1 MSDLVSLLADTLSY
15 NDVNRQRAEGL
26 LGEAAKQQGFLITLL
41 QLIETPTVDDGIKQS
56 AAVYFKNTVKAAW
69 DTSKDEEDRKGIFI
83 SDGDR
88 TDIKENLVELMC
100 TAKPLIQSQ
109 ISEAISIIAAVD
121 YPAQWPTLLPKL
133 VEKMGSPD
141 VNVVNGVLMT
151 ADTIFKSFRDVMR
164 SDALFKVI
172 IQTLEIIQQPLLTLF
187 EQVTQY
193 VSAVANS
200 DIDLSPQMDTLQLI
214 VSIYHSL
221 SYQDLPEHFE
231 DNMEQ
236 WMKGFSMWLQY
247 SNSRLESDDDIQPGP
262 IDKLQICII
271 DVLKLFLER
280 DEEEWVTKYVGDFTG
295 LVWKRLMSTT
305 SLPKHDQLVV
315 TSMKY
320 LSLLVSR
327 PLYAHLFQADDA
339 LKQIVSS
346 IIIPNMMARE
356 SDVEMFED
364 NPQDYIMIELEGSDS
379 ESRRRCSRDLLKAMC
394 RQFEARTTA
403 ICSEHITRLI
413 GDFRTNPE
421 DNWASK
427 DAAISLM
434 VGITIRKESSF
445 GVSEI
450 NGNVGLMD
458 FFANHIL
465 PELQDASHDNR
476 PMVKATSLN
485 FVCTFRNQFSPEQL
499 LQLLPFLIAKLGS
512 DYVVVHSLAANAIE
526 ELLRCKQTG
535 ANGLLQYKLPRH
547 DLEPL
552 LQSLFTGLFHIID
565 NVALNENQYVMK
577 CVMRTLDRAGDGV
590 IGVMGIVFEKLAI
603 AMDRVC
609 KNPRDPSFNHNLF
622 ESIAIL
628 VKSVCSKDASRVG
641 DMENLLFPPFE
652 TILHMDILEFTPY
665 VFQILAQLLEY
676 RQQDVGLGDLYE
688 NLFAPLLTAAL
699 WEKTGNVPGLTRLM
713 QAYLKRAG
721 PLLVTAGHLNPMLGI
736 FQKLNSS
743 KATESNAFELLSS
756 LTEYVPQDSM
766 KGALKT
772 VFVLILTRLRSTKS
786 NLYPIRS
793 VQYFALFC
801 GLYGG
806 ETFAALLNEIQ
817 PNLHFQIA
825 EGVWV
830 PKVSGASS
838 SKILAKAQVIGLS
851 RFAFDLPL
859 LNDDQGQRV
868 FAKCILAIASVL
880 LSPTFT
886 KEEKD
891 LPDEAPMVYDATYS
905 SLKYA
910 TRTPDDPFSSIIDP
924 IDYFLTGIK
933 TAADQFPGVVGLLMQ
948 QAFGADVKMASGFQS
963 LLQSK
968 GVNLA

>member
-26 LGEAAKQQGFLITLL
+26 LGEAAKQRGFLITLL

-56 AAVYFKNTVKAAW
+56 AAVYFKNTLKAAW

-193 VSAVANS
+193 VSAAANS

-231 DNMEQ
+231 DNMEK

-247 SNSRLESDDDIQPGP
+247 SNPRLESDDDIQPGP

-499 LQLLPFLIAKLGS
+499 LQLLPLLIAKLGS

-565 NVALNENQYVMK
+565 NVALNENQCIPGWRHGKPAFPTFRDDFAHGYP
-577 CVMRTLDRAGDGV
+577 R
-590 IGVMGIVFEKLAI
+590 IYAI
-603 AMDRVC
+603 R
-609 KNPRDPSFNHNLF
+609 L
-622 ESIAIL
+622 
-628 VKSVCSKDASRVG
+628 
-641 DMENLLFPPFE
+641 
-652 TILHMDILEFTPY
+652 
-665 VFQILAQLLEY
+665 QQLLEY

-817 PNLHFQIA
+817 PNLHYQVA

-933 TAADQFPGVVGLLMQ
+933 TVADQFPGVVGLLMQ